1 MKLSNLFWNLLGIM
15 VLSACSNSDMTEN
28 DLSETNV
35 DARFMSV
42 DITQVISPE
51 IFMKKGKVLKMM

>member
-42 DITQVISPE
+42 D
-51 IFMKKGKVLKMM
+51 

>member
-42 DITQVISPE
+42 DIKIGRASCRERV
-51 IFMKKGKVLKMM
+51 